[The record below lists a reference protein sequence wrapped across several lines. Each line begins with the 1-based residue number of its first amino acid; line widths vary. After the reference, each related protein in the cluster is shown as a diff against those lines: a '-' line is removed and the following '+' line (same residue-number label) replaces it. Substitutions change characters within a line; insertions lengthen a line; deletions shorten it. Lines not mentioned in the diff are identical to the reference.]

1 MSIRCVVAVARSDE
15 RAEGPQDASVV
26 VTVPLVVASED
37 GFSATVEYMRGRLK
51 AKGHTGEL
59 LDALADGTIDDM
71 VRRLVS
77 G

>member
-1 MSIRCVVAVARSDE
+1 MSIRCGVAVARSDE
-15 RAEGPQDASVV
+15 RAEGPEDASVV

>member
-15 RAEGPQDASVV
+15 RAEGPEDARVV

>member
-1 MSIRCVVAVARSDE
+1 MSIRCVVVVARSDE
-15 RAEGPQDASVV
+15 RAEGPEDASVV

-59 LDALADGTIDDM
+59 LNALADGTIDDM

>member
-15 RAEGPQDASVV
+15 RAEGPEDASVV

-51 AKGHTGEL
+51 ANGHTGEL

>member
-15 RAEGPQDASVV
+15 RAEGPEDASVV

-37 GFSATVEYMRGRLK
+37 GFSATLEYMRGRLK

>member
-15 RAEGPQDASVV
+15 RAEGPEDASVV

-59 LDALADGTIDDM
+59 LDALADETIDDM

>member
-1 MSIRCVVAVARSDE
+1 MSIRCVVAVARFDE
-15 RAEGPQDASVV
+15 RAEGPEDASVV

>member
-1 MSIRCVVAVARSDE
+1 MSLRCVVAVARSDE
-15 RAEGPQDASVV
+15 RAEGPEDASVV

>member
-15 RAEGPQDASVV
+15 RAEGPEDASVV

-37 GFSATVEYMRGRLK
+37 GFFATVEYMRGRLK

>member
-15 RAEGPQDASVV
+15 RAEGPEDASVV

-59 LDALADGTIDDM
+59 LNALADGTIDDM

-77 G
+77 D

>member
-15 RAEGPQDASVV
+15 RAEGPEDASVV

-59 LDALADGTIDDM
+59 LNALADGTIDDM

>member
-15 RAEGPQDASVV
+15 RAEGPEDASVV
-26 VTVPLVVASED
+26 VTVPLVVASEG

-59 LDALADGTIDDM
+59 LNALADGTIDDM

>member
-15 RAEGPQDASVV
+15 RAEGPEDATVV

>member
-15 RAEGPQDASVV
+15 RAEGPEDASVV

-51 AKGHTGEL
+51 AKGHIGEL

>member
-15 RAEGPQDASVV
+15 RAEGPEDASVL

>member
-1 MSIRCVVAVARSDE
+1 MSIRCVVAVARSEE
-15 RAEGPQDASVV
+15 RAEGPEDASVV

>member
-15 RAEGPQDASVV
+15 RAEGPEDASVV

-51 AKGHTGEL
+51 AKGHTGEM

>member
-1 MSIRCVVAVARSDE
+1 MSIRCVVAVARSEE
-15 RAEGPQDASVV
+15 RSEGPEEASVV
-26 VTVPLVVASED
+26 VTVPLAVASEE

-59 LDALADGTIDDM
+59 LDALSDGTVDDM
-71 VRRLVS
+71 VRRLAA

>member
-15 RAEGPQDASVV
+15 RAEGPEDANVV

>member
-1 MSIRCVVAVARSDE
+1 MVAVARSDE
-15 RAEGPQDASVV
+15 RAEGPEDASVV

-71 VRRLVS
+71 VRQLVS

>member
-15 RAEGPQDASVV
+15 RAEGPEDASVV
-26 VTVPLVVASED
+26 VTVPLVVASEE

-59 LDALADGTIDDM
+59 LDALADGTIDDI

>member
-15 RAEGPQDASVV
+15 RAEGPEDASVV
-26 VTVPLVVASED
+26 VTVPLVVASEA

-77 G
+77 D

>member
-15 RAEGPQDASVV
+15 RAEGPEDASVV

-51 AKGHTGEL
+51 VKGHTGEL

>member
-15 RAEGPQDASVV
+15 RAGGPEDASVV

>member
-15 RAEGPQDASVV
+15 RAEGPEDASVV

-59 LDALADGTIDDM
+59 LDALADGTIDDI

>member
-15 RAEGPQDASVV
+15 RAEGPEDASVV

-71 VRRLVS
+71 VGRLVS

>member
-15 RAEGPQDASVV
+15 RAEGPEDASVV
-26 VTVPLVVASED
+26 VTVPLVVASEE

>member
-15 RAEGPQDASVV
+15 RAEGPEDASVV

-37 GFSATVEYMRGRLK
+37 GFSATVEYMGGRLK

>member
-1 MSIRCVVAVARSDE
+1 MVAVARSDE
-15 RAEGPQDASVV
+15 RAEGPEDASVV

>member
-15 RAEGPQDASVV
+15 RAEGPEDASVV

-37 GFSATVEYMRGRLK
+37 GFSSTVEYMRGRLK

>member
-15 RAEGPQDASVV
+15 RAEGPEDASVV

>member
-1 MSIRCVVAVARSDE
+1 
-15 RAEGPQDASVV
+15 V

>member
-1 MSIRCVVAVARSDE
+1 MSIRCVVAVARSEE
-15 RAEGPQDASVV
+15 RAEGPEDASVV

-37 GFSATVEYMRGRLK
+37 GFSATLEYMRGRLK